1 MRGAGSVFAI
11 IEVIE
16 MNITSSFLKFFGWHA
31 EAASGTVPANS
42 SSDGLPPASGRV
54 AKLYESLGK
63 AFSIIP
69 GFGNKPGKALAD
81 RDVEMLP
88 ISPKLGTTSPEERVG
103 SLMSRAEAL
112 RELPSAQGKL
122 DSNYAMNALRVL
134 SREYQTK
141 MMDAFLTR
149 IEERPEWKT
158 ALLEAH
164 RDSPHDFDGKSYV
177 DRNVFAKEVSD
188 KYDFKKVNKDLA
200 KIDPA
205 DYREKAAELLRAPP
219 AGWAGQTLDN
229 ATVTIKAYSGN
240 DTLTTEGVIS
250 ALKHMTKK
258 CKDEGYTDA
267 VQKWVVSDVCAQ
279 VGQRPEW
286 KEALFAAYDENPD
299 FFEQNA
305 FAKAISDQYKFA
317 DVSKA
322 IDANEIE
329 EARRL
334 FGKQSSTKKLED
346 EINKS

>member
-1 MRGAGSVFAI
+1 
-11 IEVIE
+11 

-31 EAASGTVPANS
+31 GVASGTVHANS

-134 SREYQTK
+134 SREYQTETPESQRK

-158 ALLEAH
+158 ALLEAY
-164 RDSPHDFDGKSYV
+164 RDSPRAFDGNSYF
-177 DRNVFAKEVSD
+177 DKNVFAKAVSD
-188 KYDFKKVNKDLA
+188 KYDFEKVNKDLA

-250 ALKHMTKK
+250 ALKHMAAK
-258 CKDEGYTDA
+258 CKAEGYTDA
-267 VQKWVVSDVCAQ
+267 VQKWVVSDVLAQ
-279 VGQRPEW
+279 VEQRPEW
-286 KEALFAAYDENPD
+286 KEALFAAYDDNPD

-305 FAKAISDQYKFA
+305 FAKAVSDRYKFA
-317 DVSKA
+317 DISKA
-322 IDANEIE
+322 IDAGDIE

-346 EINKS
+346 AINKS

>member
-1 MRGAGSVFAI
+1 
-11 IEVIE
+11 

-134 SREYQTK
+134 SREYQNQTATPASQRK
-141 MMDAFLTR
+141 MMDAFLAR
-149 IEERPEWKT
+149 IEEQPEWKT

-164 RDSPHDFDGKSYV
+164 RDSPHDFDGKSYF
-177 DRNVFAKEVSD
+177 DENVFAKEVSD
-188 KYDFKKVNKDLA
+188 KYDFEKVNKDLA

-250 ALKHMTKK
+250 ALKHMAEK
-258 CKDEGYTDA
+258 CKAEGYTDA
-267 VQKWVVSDVCAQ
+267 VQKWVVSDVLAQ
-279 VGQRPEW
+279 VEQRPEW
-286 KEALFAAYDENPD
+286 KEALFAAYDDNPD

-305 FAKAISDQYKFA
+305 FAKAIFA